1 MWINRTNYLY
11 DRYGWFAG
19 IRRLQAKIMKK
30 LIFFSSEGFTLLEL
44 LITLAILLLVSTG
57 LLLGFISCIFLN
69 ETNTSLIIAAN
80 DAQFVLE
87 QLKSSPYDQINNY
100 TVPLSF
106 NYTLNNETINLTR
119 QVGTRLANITV
130 EVDWNER
137 TRPRNFQIST
147 RIAK

>member
-1 MWINRTNYLY
+1 M
-11 DRYGWFAG
+11 
-19 IRRLQAKIMKK
+19 
-30 LIFFSSEGFTLLEL
+30 EL
-44 LITLAILLLVSTG
+44 LITLAILLLASTG
-57 LLLGFISCIFLN
+57 LLLAFISCIFLN
-69 ETNTSLIIAAN
+69 ETNTSLIMAAN

-100 TVPLSF
+100 TAPAF
-106 NYTLNNETINLTR
+106 NNLNNETITLTR
-119 QVGTRLANITV
+119 QIGTRLANITV